1 MVTPISF
8 TNGCSSRATLDANL
22 TFAHLLIQQ
31 QVLTRPRKFPNKQT
45 WSFVSSRH
53 CIVHTRLAWVI
64 REEGVLCSPP
74 PTSLVDHTINNLNSA
89 HEPSRME
96 SVWAMTQCFLAYLW
110 CEGQTSKPVESLFV
124 SRLINVTRFFT
135 SMEKENIWRP
145 CKNWNTKFEKSSNCQ
160 ENLIRG
166 DCALKVRNWWKRIS
180 REWGCVTVYLPS
192 RTYSISKWPPPIISP
207 PVVTFWF
214 TTTVGGLWP

>member
-64 REEGVLCSPP
+64 REEGVLCFPL
-74 PTSLVDHTINNLNSA
+74 PTSLVHHTINNLNSA

-96 SVWAMTQCFLAYLW
+96 SVWAMTQCFFGLSLMW
-110 CEGQTSKPVESLFV
+110 GPVESLFV
-124 SRLINVTRFFT
+124 SRLIKVTRFFT
-135 SMEKENIWRP
+135 WMEKVKIWRP
-145 CKNWNTKFEKSSNCQ
+145 CKNGNTQ
-160 ENLIRG
+160 
-166 DCALKVRNWWKRIS
+166 
-180 REWGCVTVYLPS
+180 
-192 RTYSISKWPPPIISP
+192 SKKLAIIAKKTSY
-207 PVVTFWF
+207 VVIEH
-214 TTTVGGLWP
+214 